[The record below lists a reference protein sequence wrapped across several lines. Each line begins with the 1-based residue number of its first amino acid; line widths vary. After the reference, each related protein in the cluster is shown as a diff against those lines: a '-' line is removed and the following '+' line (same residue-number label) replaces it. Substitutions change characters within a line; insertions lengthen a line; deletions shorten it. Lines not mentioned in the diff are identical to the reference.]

1 MDNSIVLERDQ
12 AQRAWSFFVR
22 DIGRATTLVIYHHWF
37 AYPQGRF
44 AYNSVMH
51 ERLSFYVKRDSA
63 LHHLN
68 PLTKLTLVLAL
79 VLISFISPWYW
90 TSHLLFLFVLI
101 PLSVVGKVSREFFRT
116 FLNLILPA
124 ALFLF
129 LMQAFFQPIEGQ
141 VIFEIWFLDI
151 TVESLLFAF
160 RNAMRISVMVSS
172 FVLFLLT
179 THPSELM
186 SDLSRRGLPPQFAY
200 VIISTLQIL
209 PQMQA
214 KAQTI
219 IAAQRSRGLDTE
231 SNFFRRIGSLGPLVG
246 PLVFGSLV
254 EVEERAIAIE
264 ARGFTSTRVKT
275 SLYEIP
281 DTNLDR
287 MLRWL
292 LIGLVILSIVIRLWL
307 S

>member
-1 MDNSIVLERDQ
+1 
-12 AQRAWSFFVR
+12 
-22 DIGRATTLVIYHHWF
+22 
-37 AYPQGRF
+37 
-44 AYNSVMH
+44 MH

-68 PLTKLTLVLAL
+68 PLTKLTLVLT
-79 VLISFISPWYW
+79 LILLAFISPWYW
-90 TSHLLFLFVLI
+90 TPHALVLI
-101 PLSVVGKVSREFFRT
+101 AIVPLSFVGGVAREYFGAALR
-116 FLNLILPA
+116 LILPA
-124 ALFLF
+124 AGFLF
-129 LMQAFFQPIEGQ
+129 LMQALFQPVGQ
-141 VIFEIWFLDI
+141 VFIFKFYFLHM
-151 TVESLLFAF
+151 TLESLLFGFA
-160 RNAMRISVMVSS
+160 NAMRVFVMVSA
-172 FVLFLLT
+172 FTLFLLT

-186 SDLSRRGLPPQFAY
+186 SDLTRRGLPPQFAY
-200 VIISTLQIL
+200 VIISTLQML

-231 SNFFRRIGSLGPLVG
+231 SSFFKRAGALVPLIG

-264 ARGFTSTRVKT
+264 ARSFTSKHLKT

-281 DTNLDR
+281 DPRHDKI
-287 MLRWL
+287 LRGVL
-292 LIGLVILSIVIRLWL
+292 LSLVIISIALKLWL